1 MHQNKDKRKKNDD
14 RRENKSECQSVETG
28 VWRAACG
35 TWNFAAA
42 GVPYFRTE
50 CRNDFLPIQIPVLFA
65 GMLLGPYYGGL
76 IGILVPLFSSVLT
89 GMPPVPKVYFMFVEL
104 MAYGIVTGWMIKKT
118 NVYAS
123 LLTAM
128 ILGRAAYGISL
139 IVGAQ
144 LLHIQ
149 APFLNRAAFL
159 SGIVSG
165 VPGMLIQIVI
175 LPVLYLTLKRG
186 GLTFER

>member
-1 MHQNKDKRKKNDD
+1 MMIEERTKANVRVLKLAYGGLLVALGILLPQAFHIFGQN
-14 RRENKSECQSVETG
+14 
-28 VWRAACG
+28 
-35 TWNFAAA
+35 A
-42 GVPYFRTE
+42 GMI
-50 CRNDFLPIQIPVLFA
+50 FLPIQIQVLFA
-65 GMLLGPYYGGL
+65 GMLLGPYYG
-76 IGILVPLFSSVLT
+76 PLFSSVLT

>member
-1 MHQNKDKRKKNDD
+1 MMIEERTKANVRVLKLAYGGLLVALGILLPQAFGQN
-14 RRENKSECQSVETG
+14 
-28 VWRAACG
+28 
-35 TWNFAAA
+35 A
-42 GVPYFRTE
+42 GMI
-50 CRNDFLPIQIPVLFA
+50 FLPIQIQVLFA

>member
-1 MHQNKDKRKKNDD
+1 MMIEERTKANVRVLKLAYGGLLVALGILLPQAFHIFGQN
-14 RRENKSECQSVETG
+14 
-28 VWRAACG
+28 
-35 TWNFAAA
+35 A
-42 GVPYFRTE
+42 GMI
-50 CRNDFLPIQIPVLFA
+50 FLPIQIPVLFA

-104 MAYGIVTGWMIKKT
+104 MAYGIAAGWMIKKT

-144 LLHIQ
+144 LLHTGALSKSGGIFIGDCLRRTGN
-149 APFLNRAAFL
+149 ADSDCDS
-159 SGIVSG
+159 SGIVSD
-165 VPGMLIQIVI
+165 VKARRSDI
-175 LPVLYLTLKRG
+175 
-186 GLTFER
+186 

>member
-1 MHQNKDKRKKNDD
+1 M
-14 RRENKSECQSVETG
+14 V
-28 VWRAACG
+28 
-35 TWNFAAA
+35 
-42 GVPYFRTE
+42 
-50 CRNDFLPIQIPVLFA
+50 
-65 GMLLGPYYGGL
+65 
-76 IGILVPLFSSVLT
+76 
-89 GMPPVPKVYFMFVEL
+89 
-104 MAYGIVTGWMIKKT
+104 VTGWVIMDT
-118 NVYAS
+118 YEYES
-123 LLTAM
+123 MLTAM

-139 IVGAQ
+139 VEGAQ

-159 SGIVSG
+159 SGIISG

>member
-1 MHQNKDKRKKNDD
+1 MMIEERTKANVRVLKLAYGGLLVALGILLPQAFHIFGQN
-14 RRENKSECQSVETG
+14 
-28 VWRAACG
+28 
-35 TWNFAAA
+35 A
-42 GVPYFRTE
+42 GMI
-50 CRNDFLPIQIPVLFA
+50 FLPIQIQVLFA

-144 LLHIQ
+144 LLHIPG
-149 APFLNRAAFL
+149 ALPKSGGIFIGDCLRSTGNADSDCDS
-159 SGIVSG
+159 SGIVPDIKARRSD
-165 VPGMLIQIVI
+165 I
-175 LPVLYLTLKRG
+175 
-186 GLTFER
+186 

>member
-1 MHQNKDKRKKNDD
+1 MMTEERTKANVRVLKLAYGGLLVALGILLPQAFHIFGQN
-14 RRENKSECQSVETG
+14 
-28 VWRAACG
+28 
-35 TWNFAAA
+35 A
-42 GVPYFRTE
+42 GMI
-50 CRNDFLPIQIPVLFA
+50 FLPIQIPVLFA

-89 GMPPVPKVYFMFVEL
+89 GMPPVPKVYFMFAEL

-144 LLHIQ
+144 FLHIQ

-165 VPGMLIQIVI
+165 VPVS
-175 LPVLYLTLKRG
+175 YTHLTLP
-186 GLTFER
+186 TT

>member
-1 MHQNKDKRKKNDD
+1 MMIEERTKANVRVLKLAYGGLLVALGILLPQAFHIFGQN
-14 RRENKSECQSVETG
+14 
-28 VWRAACG
+28 
-35 TWNFAAA
+35 A
-42 GVPYFRTE
+42 GMI
-50 CRNDFLPIQIPVLFA
+50 FLPIQIPVLFA

-76 IGILVPLFSSVLT
+76 IG
-89 GMPPVPKVYFMFVEL
+89 MPPVPKVYFMFVEL
-104 MAYGIVTGWMIKKT
+104 MAYGIAAGWMIKKT

-139 IVGAQ
+139 VVGAQ

>member
-1 MHQNKDKRKKNDD
+1 
-14 RRENKSECQSVETG
+14 
-28 VWRAACG
+28 
-35 TWNFAAA
+35 
-42 GVPYFRTE
+42 
-50 CRNDFLPIQIPVLFA
+50 
-65 GMLLGPYYGGL
+65 
-76 IGILVPLFSSVLT
+76 
-89 GMPPVPKVYFMFVEL
+89 
-104 MAYGIVTGWMIKKT
+104 MIKKT

-128 ILGRAAYGISL
+128 ILGRAAYGVSL
-139 IVGAQ
+139 VVGAQ

-149 APFLNRAAFL
+149 APFLNRAGFL

>member
-1 MHQNKDKRKKNDD
+1 M
-14 RRENKSECQSVETG
+14 
-28 VWRAACG
+28 
-35 TWNFAAA
+35 
-42 GVPYFRTE
+42 
-50 CRNDFLPIQIPVLFA
+50 
-65 GMLLGPYYGGL
+65 
-76 IGILVPLFSSVLT
+76 
-89 GMPPVPKVYFMFVEL
+89 PKVYFMFAEL

-144 LLHIQ
+144 FLHIQ

>member
-1 MHQNKDKRKKNDD
+1 MMIEERTKANVRVLKLAYGGLLVALGILLPQAFHIFGQN
-14 RRENKSECQSVETG
+14 
-28 VWRAACG
+28 
-35 TWNFAAA
+35 A
-42 GVPYFRTE
+42 GMI
-50 CRNDFLPIQIPVLFA
+50 FLPIQIPVLFA
-65 GMLLGPYYGGL
+65 GMLLGL

-104 MAYGIVTGWMIKKT
+104 MAYGIAAGWMIKKT

-139 IVGAQ
+139 VVGAQ

>member
-1 MHQNKDKRKKNDD
+1 MMIEERTKANVRVLKLAYGGLLVALGILLPQAFHIFGQN
-14 RRENKSECQSVETG
+14 
-28 VWRAACG
+28 
-35 TWNFAAA
+35 
-42 GVPYFRTE
+42 
-50 CRNDFLPIQIPVLFA
+50 A

-104 MAYGIVTGWMIKKT
+104 MAYGIVIGWMIKKT

-139 IVGAQ
+139 VVGAQ

-159 SGIVSG
+159 SGIISG

>member
-1 MHQNKDKRKKNDD
+1 MMTEERTKANVRVLKLAYGGLLVALGILLPQAFHIFGQN
-14 RRENKSECQSVETG
+14 
-28 VWRAACG
+28 
-35 TWNFAAA
+35 A
-42 GVPYFRTE
+42 GMI
-50 CRNDFLPIQIPVLFA
+50 FLPIQIPVLFA

-76 IGILVPLFSSVLT
+76 IGILFSSVLT

-139 IVGAQ
+139 VVGAQ

-159 SGIVSG
+159 SGIISG